1 MNISGSM
8 LSKLIEERFDNLKII
23 TSVKCPMLV
32 IHGLK
37 DNFIYCEHSKKLI
50 SEAKSKIK

>member
-1 MNISGSM
+1 V
-8 LSKLIEERFDNLKII
+8 LSKLIEERFDNLNII
-23 TSVKCPMLV
+23 PSVKCPMLV

-37 DNFIYCEHSKKLI
+37 DDFIHCDHSKKLI